1 MNRRDFFAGVLGTTQ
16 TVGTERDAE
25 ANPFPQSSRTL
36 STGPGSRRILRTT
49 SGLEP
54 IGSTDWNAKAAAQL
68 LRRTMFGPT
77 RAEIYQAASQPL
89 DITLNSL
96 FASQPPPPLPVGP
109 TPPLQAGQ
117 TWLNAPF
124 DSTNDGSYT
133 AYLKAWWMGL
143 IAQQGVSIREKMV
156 LFWHNHFV
164 SEYQT
169 VADSRFM
176 YRQLDLFR
184 QNALGNFRQLVKLV
198 SLDPAMLRYLNGDT
212 NVVGHA
218 NENYGRELQELFTI
232 GKGPEIAP
240 GNYTNYTEQDV
251 QAAARA
257 LTGFYDIGYRVTA
270 NATIGSAFNAAKH
283 DTTNKQFSSA
293 YGNTIIAGRVGADG
307 ANELD
312 DLLTMIFAQTDADG
326 VGRVAKY
333 ICRKLYRW
341 FVYYDIDDVTEQN
354 IIVPLA
360 GIMMANNYEVQPV
373 LDTLFRS
380 AHFYDDN
387 NIGCVIK
394 NPVDFM
400 AGTVRQ
406 LGITLPVMTDS
417 SYFRPFNDLR
427 SRAANIEMNLL
438 DPPNVAGW
446 AAYYQVP
453 DYYETWISTT
463 TFPLRGQF
471 TDQLF
476 ASSGVSGLVL
486 DRIAFAKTMSTP
498 ADPFK
503 LISDLAEALFPFPIT
518 QTQKDYLMYN
528 AMGLKQ
534 NDEYEWTTVW
544 NTYWA
549 PGGQTAT
556 NKSNVLKMLDPLLK
570 FMVRM
575 AEFQLS

>member
-1 MNRRDFFAGVLGTTQ
+1 MNRRDFFAGVVATAQ
-16 TVGTERDAE
+16 TAAETSPDAAASHRE
-25 ANPFPQSSRTL
+25 SNRMPSR
-36 STGPGSRRILRTT
+36 GPDRKRLLRTT

-54 IGSTDWNAKAAAQL
+54 IGPADWNTKAAAQL
-68 LRRTMFGPT
+68 LRRTIFGPT

-89 DITLNSL
+89 DATLTSL
-96 FASQPPPPLPVGP
+96 FAAQPLPDSPVGP
-109 TPPLQAGQ
+109 SPPLQAGQ
-117 TWLNAPF
+117 TWINAPF
-124 DSTNDGSYT
+124 DSVNDGSYA
-133 AYLKAWWMGL
+133 AYLKAWWMAL
-143 IAQQGVSIREKMV
+143 MARQGISLREKMV

-164 SEYQT
+164 TEYQT
-169 VADSRFM
+169 VVDSRFM
-176 YRQLDLFR
+176 YKQLDLFR

-198 SLDPAMLRYLNGDT
+198 TLDPAMLRYLNGDT
-212 NVVGHA
+212 NVVGHP

-251 QAAARA
+251 QAAAKV
-257 LTGFYDIGYRVTA
+257 LTGFYDIGYRVTT
-270 NATIGSAFNAAKH
+270 NATIGSSFNALKH
-283 DTTNKQFSSA
+283 DTTNKQFSGD
-293 YGNTIIAGRVGADG
+293 YGNTVIAGRTGADG
-307 ANELD
+307 ANEVD

-326 VGRVAKY
+326 IGRVAKY

-341 FVYYDIDDVTEQN
+341 FVYYDIDDTIEQN
-354 IIVPLA
+354 IIAPLA

-394 NPVDFM
+394 SPVDFM
-400 AGTVRQ
+400 AGTVHQ
-406 LGITLPVMTDS
+406 LGIPLPVLSDT
-417 SYFRPFNDLR
+417 SYYRPFNDLR
-427 SRAANIEMNLL
+427 SRAANIAMNLL

-453 DYYETWISTT
+453 DFYESWISTT
-463 TFPLRGQF
+463 TLPLRGQF

-476 ASSGVSGLVL
+476 SSVSGLTF
-486 DRIAFAKTMSTP
+486 DRIAFVKTMGTP

-503 LISDLAEALFPFPIT
+503 LINDLAEALLPFPIT

-534 NDEYEWTTVW
+534 SDEYEWTTVW

-549 PGGQTAT
+549 PGGQTTT

-570 FMVRM
+570 FMLRM